1 MALKAF
7 KWVAVAAIA
16 AVASYGS
23 TSRAASVVKSGD
35 EVDGWTVTFGPG
47 ISLVN
52 DGYGQLTLEKFAI
65 LSPSDYKKGVLL
77 NFTQASSAPSST
89 ISIATETV
97 TNESGV
103 TWTGFQNI
111 LSSPLSTGSATFA
124 SDFDSTDISPF
135 TKAVTTP
142 DTITYSGGTLANGKT
157 GIWGDASA
165 NDIVIDANPTSSGI
179 GQGFTL
185 KEIPIVTAIPL
196 PSAVWSGLSGL
207 ALLAVVGVAKK
218 ARRLLA

>member
-16 AVASYGS
+16 AASFGS
-23 TSRAASVVKSGD
+23 TTRAASVVTSGED
-35 EVDGWTVTFGPG
+35 VDGWTVTFGPG

-52 DGYGQLTLEKFAI
+52 DGYGQLTLEKFAV
-65 LSPSDYKKGVLL
+65 LSPADYKKGVLL
-77 NFTQASSAPSST
+77 NFTQASATPSAT

-103 TWTGFQNI
+103 TWSGFQNI
-111 LSSPLSTGSATFA
+111 LASPLTPGATFA
-124 SDFDSTDISPF
+124 SDFDKSDISPF
-135 TKAVTTP
+135 TTEVNTP
-142 DTITYSGGTLANGKT
+142 DVITYSGGSLATGKT

-165 NDIVIDANPTSSGI
+165 NDIVIDADPTTSGI

-207 ALLAVVGVAKK
+207 ALLAVVGIAKK